1 MRNAALAIESTSRRI
16 LMRQMYFDGSYD
28 MHKRWK
34 DEAARAK
41 RTFRQAARESEPWG
55 RRPRPPRGPFDWDEP
70 EEQTGSEPPAG
81 EAMIDPKERALRDAE
96 RTADRKVA
104 LYRDIAVAV
113 AIVAPLLWFLTPI
126 GVIALIIFGI
136 RLGKRYFSLMVA
148 PELRKKFVEEEIAKR
163 VDESVTR
170 QRRDMQGRH
179 ARSLEQLSASIAHE
193 IRNPVTAAK
202 SLVQQMGE
210 EPAAPENVQYAR
222 VALEELE
229 RVEKSISHL
238 LRYARDE
245 ELQIA
250 EIRLNEVIDSAV
262 ESFRDRAARKGIE
275 ITQQI
280 DGQSELRADGEK
292 LRRVVIN
299 LVGNAMDALEESQ
312 VENPRILVSSGENLA
327 GNEVWLRVRDNG
339 PGMDEETQAKLFNP
353 FYTSKSGGTGLGLAI
368 TRKIVEAHG
377 GEIEIVSDPGKGA
390 QFIVTFAK
398 RPAKR
403 PPEAE
408 AQEGEL
414 R

>member
-1 MRNAALAIESTSRRI
+1 
-16 LMRQMYFDGSYD
+16 MRQMYFDGSYN
-28 MHKRWK
+28 MRKRWK

-41 RTFRQAARESEPWG
+41 REFRRAARQSGPPWG
-55 RRPRPPRGPFDWDEP
+55 GSHRPPCGPFDWDQD
-70 EEQTGSEPPAG
+70 EERTESEPPAG
-81 EAMIDPKERALRDAE
+81 TTMIDPKERALRDAE
-96 RTADRKVA
+96 RMADRKVA

-126 GVIALIIFGI
+126 GVIALIIVGI

-148 PELRKKFVEEEIAKR
+148 PELRKKFVEEEVAKR

-193 IRNPVTAAK
+193 IRNPITAAK

-210 EPAAPENVQYAR
+210 EPAAAENVQYAR

-245 ELQIA
+245 ELQMG

-275 ITQQI
+275 IVQQI

-299 LVGNAMDALEESQ
+299 LVGNAMDALEEGKVQS
-312 VENPRILVSSGENLA
+312 PRILVSSGENLA

-339 PGMDEETQAKLFNP
+339 QGIDEEAQAKLFNP

-377 GEIEIVSDPGKGA
+377 GEIEIVSEPGKGA
-390 QFIVTFAK
+390 QFIVTFPK
-398 RPAKR
+398 RPAR
-403 PPEAE
+403 RSPEAE
-408 AQEGEL
+408 AQEGEPS
-414 R
+414 

>member
-1 MRNAALAIESTSRRI
+1 MRH
-16 LMRQMYFDGSYD
+16 MYFDGSYD
-28 MHKRWK
+28 MRKRWK

-41 RTFRQAARESEPWG
+41 REFRKAARDSAPPWG
-55 RRPRPPRGPFDWDEP
+55 RRHRPPPWGPFDWDE
-70 EEQTGSEPPAG
+70 TEPPEPPEPPGSGAI
-81 EAMIDPKERALRDAE
+81 IDPKERALRDAE

-113 AIVAPLLWFLTPI
+113 AIVAPLLWFLTPV
-126 GVIALIIFGI
+126 GVIALFIFGI
-136 RLGKRYFSLMVA
+136 RLVKRYFSLMVA
-148 PELRKKFVEEEIAKR
+148 PELRKKFVEEEIEKR

-193 IRNPVTAAK
+193 IRNPITAAK

-210 EPAAPENVQYAR
+210 EPAAAENVQYAR

-245 ELQIA
+245 ELQMND
-250 EIRLNEVIDSAV
+250 IRLSEVIDSAL
-262 ESFRDRAARKGIE
+262 ESFRDRASRKGIE
-275 ITQQI
+275 MAQQI
-280 DGQSELRADGEK
+280 DSQGEMRADPEK

-299 LVGNAMDALEESQ
+299 LVGNAMDALEEAG
-312 VENPRILVSSGENLA
+312 VEKPRILISSGENLA

-339 PGMDEETQAKLFNP
+339 PGMDSEAQAKIFNP

-377 GEIEIVSDPGKGA
+377 GEIEIASEPGKGA
-390 QFIVTFAK
+390 QFVVTFPK
-398 RPAKR
+398 Q
-403 PPEAE
+403 PPPPRESGE
-408 AQEGEL
+408 AQEGEVN
-414 R
+414 

>member
-1 MRNAALAIESTSRRI
+1 MRRI
-16 LMRQMYFDGSYD
+16 YFDGSHD
-28 MHKRWK
+28 MSRRWK
-34 DEAARAK
+34 EEAARAK
-41 RTFRQAARESEPWG
+41 RDFRQAAKQSGPRFG
-55 RRPRPPRGPFDWDEP
+55 RRHAPSPGPRGPFDWDEP
-70 EEQTGSEPPAG
+70 EEPFRHEPPASDG
-81 EAMIDPKERALRDAE
+81 MIDPKQRALRDAE
-96 RTADRKVA
+96 RAADRKVA

-148 PELRKKFVEEEIAKR
+148 PELRKKFVEEEVAKR

-193 IRNPVTAAK
+193 IRNPITAAK

-210 EPAAPENVQYAR
+210 EPAAAENVQYAR

-245 ELQIA
+245 ELQMGDIH
-250 EIRLNEVIDSAV
+250 LNEVIDSAV

-275 ITQQI
+275 IALQI
-280 DGQSELRADGEK
+280 DGQSEMRGDGEK

-299 LVGNAMDALEESQ
+299 LVGNALDALEEGKVQ
-312 VENPRILVSSGENLA
+312 NPRILVSSGENLA
-327 GNEVWLRVRDNG
+327 GDEVWLRVRDNG
-339 PGMDEETQAKLFNP
+339 PGIDSEAQARVFNP

-377 GEIEIVSDPGKGA
+377 GEIEIASEPGKGA
-390 QFIVTFAK
+390 QFIVPFSK
-398 RPAKR
+398 RPAQR
-403 PPEAE
+403 PPETE

-414 R
+414 S